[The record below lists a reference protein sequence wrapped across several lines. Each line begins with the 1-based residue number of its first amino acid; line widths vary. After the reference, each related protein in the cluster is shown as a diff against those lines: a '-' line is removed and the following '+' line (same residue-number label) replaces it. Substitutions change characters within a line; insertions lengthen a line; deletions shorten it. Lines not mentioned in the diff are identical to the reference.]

1 MFHIEIPTTKNAFKP
16 LDDFS
21 KESKEMQYGD
31 AQPTA
36 SNILNLTPKQ
46 IQSEIDLLLGIAYTS
61 TGDFLLF
68 MYCVT
73 IHHFV
78 LDPQLWPTSV

>member
-1 MFHIEIPTTKNAFKP
+1 
-16 LDDFS
+16 
-21 KESKEMQYGD
+21 MQYGD

-46 IQSEIDLLLGIAYTS
+46 IQSKIDLLLGIAYTS